1 MYIPSRNIYFL
12 HIQKTAGTS
21 ITRWMEQVFLPEIR
35 AAEPRSPSLSYFH
48 QTQARGQ
55 LGKSV
60 YFGHYGA
67 YPLVHAPADLYC
79 FTVLRDPVART
90 LSQIRHTA
98 RKQSGRMHP
107 VLMRHKTLLDFL
119 HDPAAEAVLA
129 NVQTKSLLSDLM
141 TPALRDY
148 GPELATIGSYF
159 SVAAL
164 NWSEPSVKGHL
175 LARLNG
181 PISRV
186 IFAEALERG
195 MQKVCA
201 ELGLAGTPPIGRDNV
216 SANEMAGL
224 DDPAVLNRV
233 REMNRLDQ
241 MLYDLARERFAD
253 TAPIATTHIAT

>member
-1 MYIPSRNIYFL
+1 MYIPSRKIYFL

-48 QTQARGQ
+48 QAQARGQ
-55 LGKSV
+55 LGASV
-60 YFGHYGA
+60 YFGHYGS

-98 RKQSGRMHP
+98 RKQEGRMHP
-107 VLMRHKTLLDFL
+107 VLLRHNSLLDFL
-119 HDPAAEAVLA
+119 HDPEAVAVLE

-141 TPALRDY
+141 TPALGQY

-164 NWSEPSVKGHL
+164 NWSEPAIKGHL

-181 PISRV
+181 PIRRV

-195 MQKVCA
+195 VQKVCT

-216 SANEMAGL
+216 SSNPMAGL
-224 DDPAVLNRV
+224 DDPAVLERV

-241 MLYDLARERFAD
+241 MLYDLARDRFAD
-253 TAPIATTHIAT
+253 TAPEN